1 MHLWFVIN
9 SATWFASFLVPLSFL
24 IDSAT
29 LLVGDHG
36 RPSRRKHSGGA
47 ARGWW
52 CGGSLYF
59 NVEAE
64 PVEELQSGG

>member
-1 MHLWFVIN
+1 
-9 SATWFASFLVPLSFL
+9 VPLSFL

-29 LLVGDHG
+29 LVVGDHG
-36 RPSRRKHSGGA
+36 RPSHRKHSGGA